1 MLKENKQRKRNVE
14 KTKIMET
21 QNKHDCPKMAFGDEK
36 GMTLRDY
43 YAGQALA
50 GIMSKLHYNDVTNAV
65 DMREITETV
74 WDIAGA
80 MMVERNRCS

>member
-14 KTKIMET
+14 KTKIMKT
-21 QNKHDCPKMAFGDEK
+21 QNEHCPMAFDNET

-65 DMREITETV
+65 DIREITETV